1 MFVSSSGGVVLCGV
15 FHQVVVVFCGVF
27 HHQVVVVFGVFPIVV
42 LVQCAALF
50 LDPALV
56 V

>member
-1 MFVSSSGGVVLCGV
+1 MWFVSSSGCGGVLC
-15 FHQVVVVFCGVF
+15 VVFSM
-27 HHQVVVVFGVFPIVV
+27 VV